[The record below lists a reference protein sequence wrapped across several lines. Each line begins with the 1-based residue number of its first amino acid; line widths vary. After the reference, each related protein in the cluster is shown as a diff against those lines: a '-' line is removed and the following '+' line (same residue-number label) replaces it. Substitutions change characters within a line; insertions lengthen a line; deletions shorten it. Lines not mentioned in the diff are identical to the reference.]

1 MTPTAPQT
9 SPTASPPG
17 RPTVVQLAFRDKA
30 ALAAAYIPFFSEGGI
45 FVPTTKPY
53 RLGDEVFVL
62 LMLPEDPQRYHVA
75 GKVAWI
81 NPTSAAGSRTP
92 GVGVRFP
99 ADEKSRQVKE
109 LIERTVGAQ
118 LAADRTTQTI

>member
-1 MTPTAPQT
+1 MT
-9 SPTASPPG
+9 SPAPLSSASASPQG
-17 RPTVVQLAFRDKA
+17 RPTVLQLAFRDKA
-30 ALAAAYIPFFSEGGI
+30 ALAVAYIPFFSEGGV

-81 NPTSAAGSRTP
+81 NPPSAAGSRTP

-99 ADEKSRQVKE
+99 SDDKSRQVKE
-109 LIERTVGAQ
+109 LIEHSIGAQ
-118 LAADRTTQTI
+118 LAADRTSQTI